1 MNRYYI
7 KFIAWN
13 HYILVDRFYNSIV
26 VRGTLDMVNSKA
38 DELGDCE
45 EYIEY

>member
-13 HYILVDRFYNSIV
+13 RYILVDRFYNDVV
-26 VRGTLDMVNSKA
+26 VRGTLETVNARA
-38 DELGDCE
+38 DELGDCD
-45 EYIEY
+45 EYIEC

>member
-1 MNRYYI
+1 MKRYFI

-13 HYILVDRFYNSIV
+13 HYIMIDRFYNDIV
-26 VRGTLDMVNSKA
+26 VRGTLEAVNEKA
-38 DELGDCE
+38 DEIGDCD